1 MAGRRDGMSED
12 KDEFVIDALI
22 DLFTRD
28 VTELLFSGKEKEARA
43 LMKVMGLGKDEINE
57 IIKEGVPA

>member
-1 MAGRRDGMSED
+1 MSED

>member
-1 MAGRRDGMSED
+1 MSED

-43 LMKVMGLGKDEINE
+43 LMKVMGLSKEEIE
-57 IIKEGVPA
+57 GIIKEGVPA